1 MRRSLVIAVAALA
14 SAAGHAHAQGSAV
27 MTHSSCAVALGAA
40 GVARPCDDG
49 SAVLFNP
56 AAVATQRSAI
66 GVGWTGVTTSG
77 SFTYDRT
84 GEVIDRKEETSSVP
98 FGFATYRVNDRLGVG
113 LGVFNPYGLTVDWPL
128 DFEGRYVSYK
138 TKLQNIYIQPTV
150 AYQATSWLSVGGGI
164 DVVAANI
171 EINQRLDLATTPLP
185 AGQAPFPGAT
195 FGNVGVPSGTDFA
208 NAVLSGD
215 GTGVGFHLG
224 ALAKVT
230 ENFSVGVRYLSPVK
244 VDYDGT
250 ADFTQI
256 PTNATLPTGVPL
268 DAALAAQFA
277 ENGPL
282 ADQGIETNL
291 TLPAQ
296 LVVGVAVRPI
306 RTLQLL
312 ADYQWTGWSSFD
324 AAPIDFQGNGPDQ
337 TLVLDY
343 QNANTWRL
351 GAELMA
357 TPALALRGGFIYNTA
372 AEKRYSVSPLL
383 PEAERNY
390 ITAGAGYRFDNGL
403 GIDVGYQHI
412 DQSARRGRV
421 RGRSP
426 GMTLEQLQALNVGVY
441 EVDAHVLGVT
451 LSYRFGRR

>member
-27 MTHSSCAVALGAA
+27 MTHSSCATAMGAA

-49 SAVLFNP
+49 SAILFNP
-56 AAVATQRSAI
+56 AAIASQRSVV

-84 GEVIDRKEETSSVP
+84 GETIDREEETSSVP
-98 FGFATYRVNDRLGVG
+98 FAFGTYRVNDRLGVG
-113 LGVFNPYGLTVDWPL
+113 LGVFNPYGLTVEWPL
-128 DFEGRYVSYK
+128 GFEGRYVSYK
-138 TKLQNIYIQPTV
+138 TLLQNIYIQPTV
-150 AYQATSWLSVGGGI
+150 AYQATSWLSLGGGI
-164 DVVAANI
+164 DVVASSI
-171 EINQRLDLATTPLP
+171 EINQRLDLATTELP
-185 AGQAPFPGAT
+185 ASLAPFPGAT
-195 FGNVGVPSGTDFA
+195 FGNFGVPSGTDFA
-208 NAVLSGD
+208 NAGLSGD
-215 GTGVGFHLG
+215 GTGIGVHLG
-224 ALAKVT
+224 ALARIT
-230 ENFSVGVRYLSPVK
+230 DGFSVGVRFLSPVK
-244 VDYDGT
+244 VDFDGD

-256 PTNATLPTGVPL
+256 PTNATLPNGIPL
-268 DAALAAQFA
+268 DGALAPQFA

-282 ADQGIETNL
+282 ADQGIKTHL

-296 LVVGVAVRPI
+296 LVVGVAFRPL
-306 RTLQLL
+306 RTLHVL

-324 AAPIDFQGNGPDQ
+324 EAPIDFQGNGPDQ

-343 QNANTWRL
+343 QNTSTWRL

-372 AEKRYSVSPLL
+372 AEKRFSVSPLL

-403 GIDVGYQHI
+403 GLDVGYQHI

-421 RGRSP
+421 RGRNP
-426 GMTLEQLQALNVGVY
+426 DMTLEQLQALNVGVY
-441 EVDAHVLGVT
+441 DVDAHVLGVT